1 MGIFVRVA
9 EKVSSVC
16 LLTLWTRFFGRV
28 DCVTAKVER
37 QMAVDEWGE
46 GLRKLLVSLLREV
59 QLAEHHW
66 TIKRRRGET
75 EYKGVVVLSF
85 RCIQIHL

>member
-1 MGIFVRVA
+1 
-9 EKVSSVC
+9 
-16 LLTLWTRFFGRV
+16 
-28 DCVTAKVER
+28 
-37 QMAVDEWGE
+37 MAVDEWGE